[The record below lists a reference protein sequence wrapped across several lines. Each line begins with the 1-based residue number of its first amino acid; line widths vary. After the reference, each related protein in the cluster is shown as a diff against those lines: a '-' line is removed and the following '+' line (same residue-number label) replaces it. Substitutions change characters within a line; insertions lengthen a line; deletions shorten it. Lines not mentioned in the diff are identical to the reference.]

1 MTGDGGAG
9 EAVGLRDLE
18 PAMVARMVGELPD
31 EQLRELLRG
40 EARRAALDEVFRRFP
55 DFVNTGS
62 IRNVDA
68 VVEWLI
74 TGAGDPDRYLLL
86 IEHGACHTT
95 RDLDAEPRVTFEL
108 DGLDFLKLVTG
119 NADPAVLFLSGAL
132 QLRGDQLFAVEL
144 ASYFRIP
151 TPEGDQRAASGLDP
165 GRPDASAIAR
175 VVADAPDQQL
185 RAAMRSPMR
194 ELILDEVFRR
204 FPEYVDSSKLDGV
217 AGAMEWKITGRADG
231 RYDRYL
237 VAIEHGEVRAG
248 RDLDARPRATMRLDG
263 VDFLKLVTGNA
274 SPTMSFL
281 KGRLRLKGDL
291 VFAAQLPRVFRIP
304 SRRPR

>member
-1 MTGDGGAG
+1 MSGNSGAG
-9 EAVGLRDLE
+9 GAVGLQDLE
-18 PAMVARMVGELPD
+18 PAVVARMVAELPD

-40 EARRAALDEVFRRFP
+40 AARGAGLDEVFRRFP
-55 DFVNTGS
+55 EFVNSDS
-62 IRNVDA
+62 IRNVEA

-74 TGAGDPDRYLLL
+74 TGAGDADRYLLV
-86 IEHGACHTT
+86 IERGTCRTG
-95 RDLDAEPRVTFEL
+95 RDLGAEPRVTFEL
-108 DGLDFLKLVTG
+108 DGLDFLKLVPG

-151 TPEGDQRAASGLDP
+151 TAQGDQGAASGLDP
-165 GRPDASAIAR
+165 SRPDASEIAR
-175 VVADAPDQQL
+175 AVGSAPDRQL
-185 RAAMRSPMR
+185 RAAMRSPIR

-204 FPEYVDSSKLDGV
+204 FPEYVDPSKLDGV

-231 RYDRYL
+231 RYDRYV
-237 VAIEHGEVRAG
+237 VAIEQGEVRTG

-281 KGRLRLKGDL
+281 RGRLRLKGDL

-304 SRRPR
+304 GN

>member
-1 MTGDGGAG
+1 MSADSGAG

-18 PAMVARMVGELPD
+18 PAMVARMVAELPD

-40 EARRAALDEVFRRFP
+40 GARSAALDEVFRRFP
-55 DFVNTGS
+55 EFLNPAATRD
-62 IRNVDA
+62 VDA
-68 VVEWLI
+68 VAEWLI
-74 TGAGDPDRYLLL
+74 TGAGDTDRYLLV
-86 IEHGACHTT
+86 IERGTCRTG
-95 RDLDAEPRVTFEL
+95 RGLDAEPRVTFEL
-108 DGLDFLKLVTG
+108 DGVDFLKLVTG

-132 QLRGDQLFAVEL
+132 RLRGDQLFAVEL

-151 TPEGDQRAASGLDP
+151 TAEGDQGAASGLDP
-165 GRPDASAIAR
+165 GRPDASEIAR
-175 VVADAPDQQL
+175 AVADAPDQQL
-185 RAAMRSPMR
+185 RAAMRSQIR

-204 FPEYVDSSKLDGV
+204 FPEYVDSSKLDGI

-237 VAIEHGEVRAG
+237 VAIEQGEVRAG
-248 RDLDARPRATMRLDG
+248 RDLDVRPRATMRLDG

-281 KGRLRLKGDL
+281 RGRLRLKGDL

-304 SRRPR
+304 SAHG

>member
-1 MTGDGGAG
+1 MSGDGGAG
-9 EAVGLRDLE
+9 EPVGLRDLE
-18 PAMVARMVGELPD
+18 PAVVARMVAELPD

-55 DFVNTGS
+55 EFVDTAS
-62 IRNVDA
+62 IRDVEA
-68 VVEWLI
+68 VVEWVI
-74 TGAGDPDRYLLL
+74 TGAGQADRYVLL
-86 IEHGACHTT
+86 IEHGACRTSK
-95 RDLDAEPRVTFEL
+95 DLDAEPRVTFEL
-108 DGLDFLKLVTG
+108 EGLDFLKLVTG

-132 QLRGDQLFAVEL
+132 RLRGDELFAVEL
-144 ASYFRIP
+144 GSYFRIP
-151 TPEGDQRAASGLDP
+151 TVEGDQRAASGLDP
-165 GRPDASAIAR
+165 GRPDASEIAR
-175 VVADAPDQQL
+175 VVADAPDEQL
-185 RAAMRSPMR
+185 RAAMRSQIR

-204 FPEYVDSSKLDGV
+204 FPEYVDPSKLDGI
-217 AGAMEWKITGRADG
+217 AGAMEWKVTGRADG
-231 RYDRYL
+231 RYDRYV

-281 KGRLRLKGDL
+281 RGRLRLKGDL

-304 SRRPR
+304 SARD